1 MKDNGTS
8 QNYQKG
14 NLKAMIHFAGQI
26 GLATSF
32 YDVDHKEVVRF
43 LDAKI
48 KPEQTDPDKSTK
60 LHHSTELCLEY
71 R

>member
-14 NLKAMIHFAGQI
+14 NLKTMIHFVGHL
-26 GLATSF
+26 GLATCF
-32 YDVDHKEVVRF
+32 YDVDHKEVVRI

-48 KPEQTDPDKSTK
+48 KLEQTDPDKSTK
-60 LHHSTELCLEY
+60 LHYSTELCLGY
-71 R
+71 

>member
-14 NLKAMIHFAGQI
+14 NLKAMIHFAGHI

-60 LHHSTELCLEY
+60 LPY
-71 R
+71 